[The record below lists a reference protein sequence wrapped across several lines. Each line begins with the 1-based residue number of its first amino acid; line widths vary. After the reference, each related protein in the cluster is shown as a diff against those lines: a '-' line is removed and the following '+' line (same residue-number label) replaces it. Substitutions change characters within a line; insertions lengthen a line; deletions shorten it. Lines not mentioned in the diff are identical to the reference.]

1 MYQKGS
7 FLRQYCPT
15 EIRLTPNRNS
25 GIETLLYCLIIVHSI
40 DNLCDYQLYLCR
52 LSHLLGEYNRRTR
65 SGGCHELPIVFCLC
79 SLPAAVSHNCFPY
92 PRTIPQSHPA
102 ARSPLFLRDRFDT
115 DLFTGGAVYTYPI
128 NVPKGT
134 NNLTPVVSLNYNSL
148 GARDFNTY
156 AGMGWQLTRDYIERE
171 TFQFTND

>member
-1 MYQKGS
+1 MTSAPSMKNRFFATLS
-7 FLRQYCPT
+7 LSLLLFLT
-15 EIRLTPNRNS
+15 S
-25 GIETLLYCLIIVHSI
+25 VS
-40 DNLCDYQLYLCR
+40 
-52 LSHLLGEYNRRTR
+52 
-65 SGGCHELPIVFCLC
+65 
-79 SLPAAVSHNCFPY
+79 PALAAL
-92 PRTIPQSHPA
+92 QSHPA
-102 ARSPLFLRDRFDT
+102 ARSPLFLHDRFDT